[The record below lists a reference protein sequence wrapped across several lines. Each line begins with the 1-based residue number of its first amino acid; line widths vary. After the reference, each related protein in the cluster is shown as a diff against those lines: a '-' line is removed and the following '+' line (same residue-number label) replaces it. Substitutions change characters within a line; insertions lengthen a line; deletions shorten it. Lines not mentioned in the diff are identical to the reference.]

1 MSYAFFK
8 QCTIELCVQKNF
20 LFSMKN
26 EFMNTENLINKVTWE
41 NMINRGKSDFDEKA
55 LKTCKNG

>member
-1 MSYAFFK
+1 MFPH
-8 QCTIELCVQKNF
+8 LCLMLF
-20 LFSMKN
+20 LNSVKN